1 MEYFMNILLPIY
13 VNELLPK
20 GIPIKKARI
29 SPGPL
34 AIANLQGIILKN
46 IC

>member
-1 MEYFMNILLPIY
+1 MNILLPVYI
-13 VNELLPK
+13 NQFLFR
-20 GIPIKKARI
+20 GSPIKKARI

-34 AIANLQGIILKN
+34 AIANLQGMILKN

>member
-1 MEYFMNILLPIY
+1 MRESFIMKMSCSFIKF
-13 VNELLPK
+13 PK
-20 GIPIKKARI
+20 LSQTKKARI

>member
-1 MEYFMNILLPIY
+1 METYLKIIN
-13 VNELLPK
+13 
-20 GIPIKKARI
+20 KKARI